1 MEEGSGKV
9 GSSGSN
15 SLSGAQTG
23 GAPGRKPELG
33 RRSVKVQ
40 GRSPDREGTQKG
52 TFCLIAKYEFGSFT
66 C

>member
-33 RRSVKVQ
+33 RRSVEVQ